1 MSPGAPS
8 STQDE
13 SQQLQALRAEVERLQ
28 SELDGQRERFDRELM
43 RKAYRIADLEQ
54 RIEEIAA
61 QQALNYESSLSWRIT
76 KPLRI
81 GKRLARGR

>member
-1 MSPGAPS
+1 MSPGAPPS
-8 STQDE
+8 AQDE
-13 SQQLQALRAEVERLQ
+13 SEQVQALRAEVERLRTQ
-28 SELDGQRERFDRELM
+28 LDGQRERFDRELM

-61 QQALNYESSLSWRIT
+61 AEAMNYESSLSWRIT

-81 GKRLARGR
+81 AKRLARRR